1 MTNKES
7 TRDLKPHIGIFGR
20 RNVGKSTLINMLTGQ
35 EVAIVS
41 DIPGTTTDPVKRSV
55 EILDFSPVV
64 IIDTAGI
71 DDVGK
76 LGEKRIQ
83 RTRQVL
89 SQIDLAFLLVT
100 GNQFGEIEDNLIK
113 DFDQHKLP
121 YILVYSKT
129 DISTPDNR
137 LIQSVQDKYNKN
149 IFLINTVNP
158 EGLKA
163 IIEEIK
169 RLTPETAYT
178 ISSILGDIVRKDD
191 IVLLIVSIDAEAPA
205 GRLILPQ
212 VQVLRDMLDNHAV
225 SIVLQFNEVARFLKT
240 TGIKPKLVITDSQL
254 FYRKDE
260 LVPDDIMLTGF
271 SIVLARHKGNFQEYM
286 KGTPKIDSLKDGD
299 RVLILES
306 CSHHVSCDDIGRVK
320 IPRWMIEYTKKQ
332 LEFDVVAGLSKINRP
347 ITDYALVVQCGGCM
361 ITRKQL
367 HQRLQVAIDAGVP
380 ITNYGMAIA
389 FMHGYYYRV
398 IEPFL

>member
-1 MTNKES
+1 MTNKTS
-7 TRDLKPHIGIFGR
+7 RDLKPHIGIFGR
-20 RNVGKSTLINMLTGQ
+20 RNVGKSTFINILTGQ

-71 DDVGK
+71 DDVGA
-76 LGEKRIQ
+76 LGKKRIQ
-83 RTRQVL
+83 RTQQVV
-89 SQIDLAFLLVT
+89 SQIDLALLLVT
-100 GNQFGEIEDNLIK
+100 DNQFGEIEDNLIK
-113 DFDQHKLP
+113 DFDKHKLP
-121 YILVYSKT
+121 YVLVYSKT
-129 DISTPDNR
+129 DISTPDNQ
-137 LIQSVQDKYNKN
+137 LIKSKQDKYNKE
-149 IFLINTVNP
+149 IFLINTANP

-163 IIEEIK
+163 IIDEIK
-169 RLTPETAYT
+169 RLIPETAYT
-178 ISSILGDIVRKDD
+178 MSSILGDIVGEGD

-212 VQVLRDMLDNHAV
+212 VQVIRDILDNRAV
-225 SIVLQFNEVARFLKT
+225 SIVLQFNEVAQFLKT
-240 TGIKPKLVITDSQL
+240 TGIKPKLAIADSQL
-254 FYRKDE
+254 FYRVDT
-260 LVPDDIMLTGF
+260 LVPENIPLTGF

-286 KGTPKIDSLKDGD
+286 KGTPKIGSLKDGD

-320 IPRWMIEYTKKQ
+320 IPRWMKDFSQKQ
-332 LEFDVVAGLSKINRP
+332 LEFDVVAGLSAINRP

-361 ITRKQL
+361 VTRKQL

-398 IEPFL
+398 MEPFL

>member
-100 GNQFGEIEDNLIK
+100 DNQFGEIEDNLIK

>member
-1 MTNKES
+1 MTNKTS
-7 TRDLKPHIGIFGR
+7 RDLKPHIGIFGR
-20 RNVGKSTLINMLTGQ
+20 RNVGKSTFINILTGQ

-71 DDVGK
+71 DDVGA
-76 LGEKRIQ
+76 LGKKRIQ
-83 RTRQVL
+83 RTQQVV
-89 SQIDLAFLLVT
+89 SQIDLALLLVT
-100 GNQFGEIEDNLIK
+100 DNQFGEIEDNLIK
-113 DFDQHKLP
+113 DFDKHKLP
-121 YILVYSKT
+121 YVLVYSKT
-129 DISTPDNR
+129 DISTPDNQ
-137 LIQSVQDKYNKN
+137 LIKSKQDKYNKE
-149 IFLINTVNP
+149 IFLINTANP

-163 IIEEIK
+163 IIDEIK
-169 RLTPETAYT
+169 RLIPETAYT
-178 ISSILGDIVRKDD
+178 MSSILGDIVGEGD

-212 VQVLRDMLDNHAV
+212 VQVIRDILDNRAV
-225 SIVLQFNEVARFLKT
+225 SIVLQFNEVAQFLKT
-240 TGIKPKLVITDSQL
+240 TGIKPKLAIADSQL
-254 FYRKDE
+254 FYRVDT
-260 LVPDDIMLTGF
+260 LVPENIPLTGF

-286 KGTPKIDSLKDGD
+286 KGTPKIGSLKDGD

-320 IPRWMIEYTKKQ
+320 IPRWMKDFSQKQ
-332 LEFDVVAGLSKINRP
+332 LEFDIVAGLSAINRP

-361 ITRKQL
+361 VTRKQL

-398 IEPFL
+398 MEPFL

>member
-1 MTNKES
+1 MTNKTS
-7 TRDLKPHIGIFGR
+7 RDLKPHIGIFGR
-20 RNVGKSTLINMLTGQ
+20 RNVGKSTFINILTGQ

-71 DDVGK
+71 DDVGA

-89 SQIDLAFLLVT
+89 TQIDLALLLVT
-100 GNQFGEIEDNLIK
+100 DNQFGEVEDNLIK
-113 DFDQHKLP
+113 DFDKHKLP
-121 YILVYSKT
+121 YVLVYSKT
-129 DISTPDNR
+129 DISTPDNQ
-137 LIQSVQDKYNKN
+137 LIKSKQDKYNKE
-149 IFLINTVNP
+149 IFLINTANP

-163 IIEEIK
+163 IIDEIK
-169 RLTPETAYT
+169 RLIPETAYT
-178 ISSILGDIVRKDD
+178 MSSILGDIVGEGD

-212 VQVLRDMLDNHAV
+212 VQVIRDILDNRAV
-225 SIVLQFNEVARFLKT
+225 SIVLQFNEVAQFLKT
-240 TGIKPKLVITDSQL
+240 TGIKPKLAIADSQL
-254 FYRKDE
+254 FYRVDT
-260 LVPDDIMLTGF
+260 LVPENIPLTGF

-286 KGTPKIDSLKDGD
+286 KGTPKIGSLKDGD

-320 IPRWMIEYTKKQ
+320 IPRWMKDFSQKQ
-332 LEFDVVAGLSKINRP
+332 LEFDVVAGLSAINRP

-361 ITRKQL
+361 VTRKQL

-398 IEPFL
+398 MEPFL

>member
-1 MTNKES
+1 MANNKTS
-7 TRDLKPHIGIFGR
+7 RNLKPHIGIFGR
-20 RNVGKSTLINMLTGQ
+20 RNVGKSAFINILTGQ
-35 EVAIVS
+35 DVAIVS

-71 DDVGK
+71 DDFGA

-100 GNQFGEIEDNLIK
+100 DNQFGEIEDNLIK
-113 DFDQHKLP
+113 DFDKRKLP
-121 YILVYSKT
+121 YVLVYSKT
-129 DISTPDNR
+129 DISTPDKQ
-137 LIQSVQDKYNKN
+137 LIKSIKDKYNKEV
-149 IFLINTVNP
+149 FPVNTANP

-163 IIEEIK
+163 IVDEIK
-169 RLTPETAYT
+169 RLIPETAYT
-178 ISSILGDIVRKDD
+178 MSSILGDIIEKED
-191 IVLLIVSIDAEAPA
+191 IVLLIVSIDVAAPA

-212 VQVLRDMLDNHAV
+212 VQVIRDILDNRAV
-225 SIVLQFNEVARFLKT
+225 SIVLQFSEVAQFLKT
-240 TGIKPKLVITDSQL
+240 TGIKPKLAIADSQL
-254 FYRKDE
+254 FYRKE
-260 LVPDDIMLTGF
+260 EIVPDDIMLTGF
-271 SIVLARHKGNFQEYM
+271 SIVLARHKGNFQEYI
-286 KGTPKIDSLKDGD
+286 KGTPKIGSLKDGD

-320 IPRWMIEYTKKQ
+320 IPRWMRDFSQKQ
-332 LEFDVVAGLSKINRP
+332 LEFDVVAGLSVINRP

-361 ITRKQL
+361 VTRKQL

-398 IEPFL
+398 MEPFL

>member
-1 MTNKES
+1 MTNKTS
-7 TRDLKPHIGIFGR
+7 RDLKPHIGIFGR
-20 RNVGKSTLINMLTGQ
+20 RNVGKSTFINILTGQ

-71 DDVGK
+71 DDVGA
-76 LGEKRIQ
+76 LGKKRIQ
-83 RTRQVL
+83 RTQQVV
-89 SQIDLAFLLVT
+89 SQIDLALLLVT
-100 GNQFGEIEDNLIK
+100 DNQFGEIEDNLIK
-113 DFDQHKLP
+113 DFDKHKLP
-121 YILVYSKT
+121 YVLVYSKT
-129 DISTPDNR
+129 DISTPDNQ
-137 LIQSVQDKYNKN
+137 LIKSKQDKYNKE
-149 IFLINTVNP
+149 IFLINTANP

-163 IIEEIK
+163 IIDEIK
-169 RLTPETAYT
+169 RLIPETAYT
-178 ISSILGDIVRKDD
+178 MSSILGDVVGEGD

-212 VQVLRDMLDNHAV
+212 VQVIRDILDNRAV
-225 SIVLQFNEVARFLKT
+225 SIVLQFNEVVQFLKT
-240 TGIKPKLVITDSQL
+240 TGIKPKLAIADSQL
-254 FYRKDE
+254 FYRVDT
-260 LVPDDIMLTGF
+260 LVPENIPLTGF

-286 KGTPKIDSLKDGD
+286 KGTPKIGSLKDGD

-320 IPRWMIEYTKKQ
+320 IPRWMKDFSQKQ
-332 LEFDVVAGLSKINRP
+332 LEFDIVAGLSAINRP

-361 ITRKQL
+361 VTRKQL

-398 IEPFL
+398 MEPFL

>member
-100 GNQFGEIEDNLIK
+100 DNQFGEIEDNLIK

-320 IPRWMIEYTKKQ
+320 IPRWMIEYTKSSSN
-332 LEFDVVAGLSKINRP
+332 LML
-347 ITDYALVVQCGGCM
+347 
-361 ITRKQL
+361 
-367 HQRLQVAIDAGVP
+367 
-380 ITNYGMAIA
+380 
-389 FMHGYYYRV
+389 
-398 IEPFL
+398 